1 MNKRV
6 LFLCGTNSCR
16 SQMAEGLLRTL
27 GKGEYDAYSAGAEA
41 TSVHPLAVQVMAE
54 MGIDIS
60 HQKSKSVAKFTG
72 QEFDF
77 TITLCGSTSKTVCP
91 VFLGKVGKR
100 LQWDIA
106 DPAEA
111 EGSEEEKLEV
121 FRQVRDQLKT
131 EIERFIQNQGSSQ
144 WVSVRQKA

>member
-1 MNKRV
+1 MKKRV

-16 SQMAEGLLRTL
+16 SQMAEGLLREL
-27 GKGEYDAYSAGAEA
+27 GQGEYDAYSAGAEA
-41 TSVHPLAVQVMAE
+41 TSVHPLAVQVME
-54 MGIDIS
+54 EIGIDIS
-60 HQKSKSVAKFTG
+60 SQRSKSVAEFSGK
-72 QEFDF
+72 EFDF

-111 EGSEEEKLEV
+111 EGSREERLDV
-121 FRQVRDQLKT
+121 FRRVRDQLRRK
-131 EIERFIQNQGSSQ
+131 IERFMENQES
-144 WVSVRQKA
+144 

>member
-1 MNKRV
+1 MRKRV

-16 SQMAEGLLRTL
+16 SQMAEGLLREL
-27 GKGEYDAYSAGAEA
+27 GQGEYDAYSAGVEA
-41 TSVHPLAVQVMAE
+41 TSVHPLAVQVMEE

-60 HQKSKSVAKFTG
+60 SQRSKSVAEFNGK
-72 QEFDF
+72 EFDF

-111 EGSEEEKLEV
+111 EGSREERLDV
-121 FRQVRDQLKT
+121 FRRVRDQLRRK
-131 EIERFIQNQGSSQ
+131 IERFMENQES
-144 WVSVRQKA
+144 

>member
-1 MNKRV
+1 
-6 LFLCGTNSCR
+6 
-16 SQMAEGLLRTL
+16 MAEGILISL
-27 GKGEYDAYSAGAEA
+27 GKDEYDAYSAGAEA
-41 TSVHPLAVQVMAE
+41 TSVHPLAVQVMTE
-54 MGIDIS
+54 IGIDIS
-60 HQKSKSVAKFTG
+60 GQRSKSVTEFSG
-72 QEFDF
+72 QQFDF

-111 EGSEEEKLEV
+111 QGSEEERLET

-131 EIERFIQNQGSSQ
+131 KIERFMENQGS
-144 WVSVRQKA
+144 

>member
-1 MNKRV
+1 MI
-6 LFLCGTNSCR
+6 S
-16 SQMAEGLLRTL
+16 L
-27 GKGEYDAYSAGAEA
+27 GKDEYDAYSAGAEA
-41 TSVHPLAVQVMAE
+41 TSVHPLAVQVMTE
-54 MGIDIS
+54 IGIDIS
-60 HQKSKSVAKFTG
+60 GQRSKSVTEFSG
-72 QEFDF
+72 QQFDF

-111 EGSEEEKLEV
+111 QGSEEERLET

-131 EIERFIQNQGSSQ
+131 KIERFMENQGS
-144 WVSVRQKA
+144 